1 MESDNW
7 AGVVLRWG
15 ETGRIVWRLMRCH
28 IIPRKMGADADMFG
42 GRQVMEIPRVDSI
55 GASTAVSTPTPSNEN
70 DMAVREVVTA
80 VHEVNKSE
88 LMGEGRQLKFSR
100 DPDTHRP
107 VIQIID
113 QSTGDV
119 IDQIPP
125 ETLLQLAQQLK

>member
-1 MESDNW
+1 
-7 AGVVLRWG
+7 
-15 ETGRIVWRLMRCH
+15 
-28 IIPRKMGADADMFG
+28 
-42 GRQVMEIPRVDSI
+42 MEIPRVDSI
-55 GASTAVSTPTPSNEN
+55 GASSAVSTPTPANES

-88 LMGEGRQLKFSR
+88 LMGEGRQLTFSR
-100 DPDTHRP
+100 DPQTRRP

-113 QSTGDV
+113 QSTGAV